1 MTESLPSE
9 TGQPSG
15 ERTASK
21 FTNRLAV
28 ASGIVALF
36 ASLSAADA
44 YGFAGMPAAW
54 WLLPV
59 AIGLAVAATDELIR
73 LFAKR
78 GLRLPGM
85 LLRPGVAV
93 VVLSGIVR
101 PSEANDW
108 LAASLAMPAITHVV
122 FLLLILAVAVIDYR
136 PDRHALQRLASAF
149 FVASYVGMFLSFMVA
164 LRFVVQPESNRPSLL
179 PLASLVAV
187 GKGGDIMAYIVGVLV
202 GRSKMALLLS
212 PGKTWEGTIASLVS
226 STLVAW
232 LLLDLI
238 APEAAGL
245 PYGGWLLY
253 GPLVGLAGI
262 VGDLGESLVKREL
275 QAKDSGGL
283 LGGLGGVL
291 DLIDSMLVAAPVAW
305 LLWALG

>member
-136 PDRHALQRLASAF
+136 PDRHAPPKTRLR
-149 FVASYVGMFLSFMVA
+149 LLCRQ
-164 LRFVVQPESNRPSLL
+164 LRRHVSVV
-179 PLASLVAV
+179 
-187 GKGGDIMAYIVGVLV
+187 
-202 GRSKMALLLS
+202 
-212 PGKTWEGTIASLVS
+212 
-226 STLVAW
+226 
-232 LLLDLI
+232 
-238 APEAAGL
+238 
-245 PYGGWLLY
+245 YGG
-253 GPLVGLAGI
+253 PAI
-262 VGDLGESLVKREL
+262 R
-275 QAKDSGGL
+275 
-283 LGGLGGVL
+283 
-291 DLIDSMLVAAPVAW
+291 
-305 LLWALG
+305 